1 MSGEGTARYFWL
13 NFVAQGRHL
22 LESVSTVDLD
32 AFTKGVNILLRVEQ
46 LYFHL
51 TERGEKDP
59 KYNKG
64 LTEGKIA
71 NLYYSKEE
79 VQLTVK
85 EAIRLLPTH
94 IYSLPGSKKLTKKLI
109 WEVGVCNRPHFVM
122 ELPPIG
128 LQEAAG
134 EGPSQPC
141 SVGLPTRDKRVGTPA
156 AKGEQQAG
164 APTPTRRR
172 TLAKVV
178 MEKERPVEPP
188 QPTATGQESEGAVE
202 VEVVPV
208 QTPARVDID
217 LTDSEEAEQIKVYR
231 LAEAMLNQA
240 LHSGHNEFWAAMGL
254 HKFSA
259 LAWSANTGTLEKCRQ
274 FIANSSSESTRTFR
288 YEIDLSEKSLAKI
301 FGLPSSD
308 RKAPVR
314 CVKWQSKKFSG
325 PKDKNGYKLAQCID
339 PALVERLQFLRQAL
353 YIQMAKTTVPVALV
367 REAEEVLGKDVN
379 WAQHFHKQFHH
390 ELAQARNTKRTFL
403 GSHLRIIFGWIREF
417 KGGDV
422 AKLIKKRIPASVV
435 VQPETAPPV
444 SLVAEAV
451 VTPVVTVVSGAPPVL
466 SQEEQNVAQIVRSF
480 NMTTEPSPKGEACEA
495 NDTVPPAEEPEEQF
509 VAVISHQEGR
519 PVFNRVE
526 SSASD
531 ATAGGPPSNGCEGNS
546 EPVPM
551 EEDGGDRPRTPR
563 EGAHGVNGTIPGY
576 VREARSAEEW
586 GDLGSLVAALGSLS
600 KRAFWDDLT
609 ARYLATFNDCTEDLF
624 RYLPWLAGRVT
635 ELKADN
641 AMLKGEIAEF
651 KTRIEDMAN
660 SEEHDR
666 LLKEKSSWTSSRKQ
680 LEEELH
686 EAQAAT
692 EQAIQERNIARA
704 TAAKTAIVVERHVK
718 TLTKLSAE
726 VQDLRISNDQL
737 SHDNKILTSE
747 VERLKQEIE
756 DLNTQVGEAVG
767 ERDEALQD
775 AENAEGMKEGLLNR
789 IAELEAKYLTP
800 QGPRGNGK
808 RRCMD

>member
-1 MSGEGTARYFWL
+1 MSEEGTARYFWL
-13 NFVAQGRHL
+13 NFVAQGHHL

-32 AFTKGVNILLRVEQ
+32 AFTEGVNILLRVEQ

-64 LTEGKIA
+64 LTEGKIV

-128 LQEAAG
+128 LQEATG

-141 SVGLPTRDKRVGTPA
+141 SVGLPTKDKKVGTPA
-156 AKGEQQAG
+156 VKGEQQAG

-172 TLAKVV
+172 TMAK
-178 MEKERPVEPP
+178 
-188 QPTATGQESEGAVE
+188 GGDGEG
-202 VEVVPV
+202 
-208 QTPARVDID
+208 PASGAPS
-217 LTDSEEAEQIKVYR
+217 T
-231 LAEAMLNQA
+231 
-240 LHSGHNEFWAAMGL
+240 HSYWAGIGGSGRSGN
-254 HKFSA
+254 SA
-259 LAWSANTGTLEKCRQ
+259 
-274 FIANSSSESTRTFR
+274 ANSSSECTRTSH

-325 PKDKNGYKLAQCID
+325 PKDKNGYKLAQCTD
-339 PALVERLQFLRQAL
+339 PTLVERLQFLRQTL
-353 YIQMAKTTVPVALV
+353 YIQMAKTTVPLALV
-367 REAEEVLGKDVN
+367 REAKEVLGKDIN

-390 ELAQARNTKRTFL
+390 ELAQARKTKRTFL
-403 GSHLRIIFGWIREF
+403 GRHLRIIFGWIREF

-422 AKLIKKRIPASVV
+422 ARLIKKKIPASVV
-435 VQPETAPPV
+435 VQQGTAAPV
-444 SLVAEAV
+444 FPVIEVV
-451 VTPVVTVVSGAPPVL
+451 VTPVVTVASRAPPVL
-466 SQEEQNVAQIVRSF
+466 SQEEQNVVQIVRSF
-480 NMTTEPSPKGEACEA
+480 NVTTKPSPNREAHEA
-495 NDTVPPAEEPEEQF
+495 NDIVPSAEEPEEQF
-509 VAVISHQEGR
+509 MAVISHREGR

-531 ATAGGPPSNGCEGNS
+531 TTVGEPPSNGCEGNS
-546 EPVPM
+546 QPVPM
-551 EEDGGDRPRTPR
+551 EEDGSDRPRTLR
-563 EGAHGVNGTIPGY
+563 EGAHGVNGTIP
-576 VREARSAEEW
+576 
-586 GDLGSLVAALGSLS
+586 
-600 KRAFWDDLT
+600 
-609 ARYLATFNDCTEDLF
+609 

-641 AMLKGEIAEF
+641 VVLKGEIAELR
-651 KTRIEDMAN
+651 TRIEDMAN
-660 SEEHDR
+660 SEEYDH

-686 EAQAAT
+686 EAKVAT
-692 EQAIQERNIARA
+692 GQAIQERNTARA
-704 TAAKTAIVVERHVK
+704 TVVESAIVIERHVK

-726 VQDLRISNDQL
+726 IQNLRISDDQL
-737 SHDNKILTSE
+737 FHDNKFLTSE

-808 RRCMD
+808 RQCMD

>member
-13 NFVAQGRHL
+13 NFVAQGCHL

-32 AFTKGVNILLRVEQ
+32 AFTEGVNILLRVEQ

-109 WEVGVCNRPHFVM
+109 REVGVCNRPHFVM

-164 APTPTRRR
+164 ASTPTRRR

-188 QPTATGQESEGAVE
+188 QPTATGQESEGVVE

-240 LHSGHNEFWAAMGL
+240 LHSGHNEFWATMGL

-259 LAWSANTGTLEKCRQ
+259 LAWSANTGTLEECRQ
-274 FIANSSSESTRTFR
+274 FIANSSSESTRTSR

-314 CVKWQSKKFSG
+314 CVKW
-325 PKDKNGYKLAQCID
+325 
-339 PALVERLQFLRQAL
+339 
-353 YIQMAKTTVPVALV
+353 
-367 REAEEVLGKDVN
+367 
-379 WAQHFHKQFHH
+379 
-390 ELAQARNTKRTFL
+390 
-403 GSHLRIIFGWIREF
+403 
-417 KGGDV
+417 
-422 AKLIKKRIPASVV
+422 
-435 VQPETAPPV
+435 
-444 SLVAEAV
+444 
-451 VTPVVTVVSGAPPVL
+451 
-466 SQEEQNVAQIVRSF
+466 
-480 NMTTEPSPKGEACEA
+480 
-495 NDTVPPAEEPEEQF
+495 
-509 VAVISHQEGR
+509 
-519 PVFNRVE
+519 
-526 SSASD
+526 
-531 ATAGGPPSNGCEGNS
+531 
-546 EPVPM
+546 
-551 EEDGGDRPRTPR
+551 
-563 EGAHGVNGTIPGY
+563 
-576 VREARSAEEW
+576 
-586 GDLGSLVAALGSLS
+586 
-600 KRAFWDDLT
+600 
-609 ARYLATFNDCTEDLF
+609 
-624 RYLPWLAGRVT
+624 
-635 ELKADN
+635 
-641 AMLKGEIAEF
+641 
-651 KTRIEDMAN
+651 
-660 SEEHDR
+660 
-666 LLKEKSSWTSSRKQ
+666 
-680 LEEELH
+680 
-686 EAQAAT
+686 
-692 EQAIQERNIARA
+692 
-704 TAAKTAIVVERHVK
+704 
-718 TLTKLSAE
+718 
-726 VQDLRISNDQL
+726 
-737 SHDNKILTSE
+737 
-747 VERLKQEIE
+747 
-756 DLNTQVGEAVG
+756 
-767 ERDEALQD
+767 
-775 AENAEGMKEGLLNR
+775 
-789 IAELEAKYLTP
+789 
-800 QGPRGNGK
+800 
-808 RRCMD
+808 